1 MSIAEEVHE
10 AHQYSPRKTTLIKDI
25 KDLST
30 NYKTIG
36 LTRLDGITSNVLQN
50 IRKSLRGSTVIKVSK
65 NTLKR
70 IAFKDAIKARPD
82 LEQLRPYLVH
92 STALV
97 FSNENP
103 FKLMKF
109 FDKNRVS
116 VFAKPG
122 QVVNQD
128 VWVNAGPTDFNPGP
142 IISEFNSIGIRTS
155 VQQGKVHIQKDVKIL
170 NAGEVVSEAH
180 ASIMSKLNIKPVK
193 MGITLNYAIDEVGEF
208 YKETDLSVDDEAIKG
223 QLVTA
228 YQQAFNLTVKLGIPT
243 KQNIKVLLSKTN
255 QTAINLSIKVGYPT
269 KENIKQLLALNEN
282 NAKVLQAIAD
292 KKTK

>member
-10 AHQYSPRKTTLIKDI
+10 THQYSPRKTTLIKDI
-25 KDLST
+25 KELST

-50 IRKSLRGSTVIKVSK
+50 IRRSLRGSTVIKVSK

-70 IAFKDAIKARPD
+70 IAFKEAVKARPD
-82 LEQLRPYLVH
+82 LEQLMPYLVH

-103 FKLMKF
+103 FALMKF
-109 FDKNRVS
+109 FDKNRVA

-155 VQQGKVHIQKDVKIL
+155 VQQAKVHIQKDVKIL
-170 NAGEVVSEAH
+170 SAGETVSETH
-180 ASIMSKLNIKPVK
+180 ASIMSKLSIKPVK
-193 MGITLNYAIDEVGEF
+193 MGITLNYAIDETGNF
-208 YKETDLSVDDEAIKG
+208 YKEADLTVNDEEIKD
-223 QLVTA
+223 QLITA
-228 YQQAFNLTVKLGIPT
+228 YQQAFNLTVKLGIAT
-243 KQNIKVLLSKTN
+243 EKNIKVLLNKAN
-255 QTAINLSIKVGYPT
+255 QSALNVSLKVGYPT
-269 KENIKQLLALNEN
+269 KENIKPLLAITE
-282 NAKVLQAIAD
+282 AKAKALQPIAD
-292 KKTK
+292 E